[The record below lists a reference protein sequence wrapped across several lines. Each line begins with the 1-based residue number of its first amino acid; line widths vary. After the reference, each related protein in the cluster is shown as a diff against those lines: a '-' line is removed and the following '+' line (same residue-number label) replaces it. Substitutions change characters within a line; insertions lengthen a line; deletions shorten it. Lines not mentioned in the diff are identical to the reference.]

1 MSSPVENPLNNAI
14 RGIHSF
20 SLRQA
25 RRVSRPS
32 RVRRQSRVRVC
43 GRVRSPFVQSTC
55 SRPTA
60 LGAMG
65 GALTIEAILS

>member
-32 RVRRQSRVRVC
+32 RARVC